1 MCRRPMCS
9 YQREDPRQSHDARV
23 PARIDPDPRWVS
35 RQTRVRHRQ
44 PHELHPVRV
53 GPPQPSDRD
62 GRDAEGASRQMLNT
76 YPADRPREV
85 PLLRPLP
92 EHPHWRRDN
101 GVPERRSPGERS
113 LDRPAAAVRN
123 GVPGTA
129 QHRRRRSRCPP
140 GARRA
145 TSVPSAQSAAGIAVL
160 HVRGTPSGQDIG
172 PPPTSGR
179 PNRREE
185 QGLVLPTSSRRRTC
199 APGNA

>member
-1 MCRRPMCS
+1 MCS
-9 YQREDPRQSHDARV
+9 YQREDPRQSQDARV

-92 EHPHWRRDN
+92 EHPHWRRGN
-101 GVPERRSPGERS
+101 AAPERLSPGERS
-113 LDRPAAAVRN
+113 LDRPQRSARSSAAPPPPVALPARSPSRHVGTLSRECSRDCRTPRSGHTQRARHRPTTDVRE
-123 GVPGTA
+123 TE
-129 QHRRRRSRCPP
+129 S
-140 GARRA
+140 ARRA
-145 TSVPSAQSAAGIAVL
+145 RARSPYF
-160 HVRGTPSGQDIG
+160 
-172 PPPTSGR
+172 
-179 PNRREE
+179 
-185 QGLVLPTSSRRRTC
+185 LPTSYLRSR
-199 APGNA
+199 